1 MTPGQRDNNNLA
13 AAWKLADKDQKR
25 KIEGL
30 LFIKNKKFVAGIIC
44 NSLHFY
50 KEDLVSEVSGWS
62 GSYWLKHCL
71 GAWDQSYGINFLS
84 YWVYGIRGAASEAVY
99 KNSVQPGRWNFTENT
114 DALEAHK
121 RAVLR
126 GAGLEFHEDEGHG
139 LAWASLDEL
148 GACTAFEPAAPI
160 ESIGEEKDSLK
171 GLINTLKRDGSGPVL
186 SPREMKVLWLRFW
199 GVDKCGPG
207 KYVIGGPEAG
217 TNKHG
222 FSLEVIGDMMG
233 VTRERIRQIE
243 IASLKK
249 LKKSLNNKE
258 SLK

>member
-50 KEDLVSEVSGWS
+50 KEDLVNEVSGWS

-99 KNSVQPGRWNFTENT
+99 KNSVQPGKWNFTENT
-114 DALEAHK
+114 DLMDKNPVVENK
-121 RAVLR
+121 KMV
-126 GAGLEFHEDEGHG
+126 
-139 LAWASLDEL
+139 SLDEIMEGSHWEPIDRLL
-148 GACTAFEPAAPI
+148 GGASMREPV
-160 ESIGEEKDSLK
+160 SIGEEKDSLK

-207 KYVIGGPEAG
+207 KYAIGGPESG

-222 FSLEVIGDMMG
+222 FSLEVIGAMLG

-249 LKKSLNNKE
+249 LKKSFNNKE
-258 SLK
+258 SEK